1 MPATDDETTAKP
13 PAAVTVP
20 GWIGSGGVGLI
31 LVMQAFGLDAGQLT
45 GKGDH
50 KRVDDLDGRVARLW
64 EDAGKTRTR
73 VNSLESDARI
83 LFERVDTATNDRAEM
98 KVTLRAMAGTLSEMA
113 QTMVRI
119 ETKMDVQK

>member
-1 MPATDDETTAKP
+1 MTIAATDDQAPSAPKTVAV
-13 PAAVTVP
+13 PA
-20 GWIGSGGVGLI
+20 WIGSGGVGVLI
-31 LVMQAFGLDAGQLT
+31 LMQALGLDAGQLT
-45 GKGDH
+45 GRGES
-50 KRVDDLDGRVARLW
+50 KRIDDLDGRVERLW
-64 EDAGKTRTR
+64 MDDGKTRTR

-119 ETKMDVQK
+119 ETKMDAN